1 MFTLV
6 LEQDEEGPRQFRIL
20 EALSATGLRSIR
32 YAKEIKCPG
41 ESRLE
46 ITANDLSKRAYES
59 IKRNVELNGVSSANA
74 RSQEVRGAVIPNH
87 SDATMVMYQSRTPDM
102 V

>member
-1 MFTLV
+1 M
-6 LEQDEEGPRQFRIL
+6 EPEEEGPEQIRIL

-41 ESRLE
+41 DQGSRLE

-59 IKRNVELNGVSSANA
+59 IKRNVELNGVDIRYSHFSVSFFVIKITDLPVWAN
-74 RSQEVRGAVIPNH
+74 Q
-87 SDATMVMYQSRTPDM
+87 
-102 V
+102 

>member
-1 MFTLV
+1 MAAQIKIGVHTW
-6 LEQDEEGPRQFRIL
+6 DGTRRGRARQFLIL

-41 ESRLE
+41 DQGSRLE

-59 IKRNVELNGVSSANA
+59 IKRNVELNGVDL
-74 RSQEVRGAVIPNH
+74 RSGH
-87 SDATMVMYQSRTPDM
+87 
-102 V
+102 